1 MPLLMKNVPRHG
13 RQSPQIPTDM
23 PCNRKKVQ
31 KGEGVTHVMVVL
43 KTLLPLPIQV
53 EGNVLTGHMHLSVI
67 TSKFKLQSFFSLN
80 DHLACLNTTQW
91 PTVSV

>member
-1 MPLLMKNVPRHG
+1 MKNVPRHG
-13 RQSPQIPTDM
+13 PHKYLQICRVTERK
-23 PCNRKKVQ
+23 CKKVR
-31 KGEGVTHVMVVL
+31 GSRTHVTVVL